1 MVGGTEARHGRRG
14 RTHRR
19 AGRLAIMI
27 VGRSLSISQR
37 DLARVPANLT
47 ITDLMTGEDAANS
60 SDLDPRSFKLLQT
73 LPLEAS
79 PWESMKAHLI
89 APAQTNYRNRVDVF
103 VRTDT
108 QTGRQRPLNLPPTL
122 GSPGKGGKG

>member
-60 SDLDPRSFKLLQT
+60 SDLDPRSFKLVQT

-89 APAQTNYRNRVDVF
+89 APAQKTTEIKWMSLSVARACAGVSPHPKSNWF
-103 VRTDT
+103 
-108 QTGRQRPLNLPPTL
+108 LPPF
-122 GSPGKGGKG
+122 

>member
-37 DLARVPANLT
+37 DFARVPANLT
-47 ITDLMTGEDAANS
+47 ITDLMTGEGPCKGSTQQFSGA
-60 SDLDPRSFKLLQT
+60 LIRVPGGI
-73 LPLEAS
+73 S
-79 PWESMKAHLI
+79 PSCE
-89 APAQTNYRNRVDVF
+89 
-103 VRTDT
+103 
-108 QTGRQRPLNLPPTL
+108 PP
-122 GSPGKGGKG
+122 GERGGWGGGGGCA

>member
-37 DLARVPANLT
+37 DLARVPADLT
-47 ITDLMTGEDAANS
+47 ITDFMTGEDAANS
-60 SDLDPRSFKLLQT
+60 SDLDPRSFKLVQT

-79 PWESMKAHLI
+79 PWESMKTHLI
-89 APAQTNYRNRVDVF
+89 APTQKNYI
-103 VRTDT
+103 
-108 QTGRQRPLNLPPTL
+108 NLKMFL
-122 GSPGKGGKG
+122 SARARRAA